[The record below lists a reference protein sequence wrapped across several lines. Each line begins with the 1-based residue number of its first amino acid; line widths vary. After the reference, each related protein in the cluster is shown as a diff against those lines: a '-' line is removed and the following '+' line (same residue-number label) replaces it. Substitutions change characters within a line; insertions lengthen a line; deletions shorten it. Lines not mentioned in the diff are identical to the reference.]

1 MDPLTHTAAGLCM
14 AWAGWRRA
22 TPGATAILV
31 LASNAADVDIVAAAG
46 GAATYLNH
54 HRGVTHSVV
63 LAPVLAWLVV
73 LLVRVAGR
81 GPIRW
86 LPAYGIALAGVG
98 MHLALD
104 YTNVYGIRLLAP
116 FSGEWYRADWISVVD
131 PVLWAVFGLAM
142 VAPLVS
148 RLVYTEIGA
157 AGGAPGRGWAM
168 AALVFLVLYGGSRA
182 VLHARAVAV
191 LDARMYRGLVPVRV
205 AAFPRPGNPLAWRGL
220 VETEE
225 FYSLHDVNLA
235 DEFDPTRGEV
245 YYRSADDAAR
255 VAARA
260 TRVFRD
266 FLRFAQFPMWRSGPA
281 PGQPGTTLV
290 EAFDLRF
297 GAPARPGFVARALL
311 DSRETVMR
319 SWFTFGQAG
328 PR

>member
-1 MDPLTHTAAGLCM
+1 MDSLTHTAVGLCL
-14 AWAGWRRA
+14 ARAGWRRA

-31 LASNAADVDIVAAAG
+31 LACNAADVDIVAAAG

-73 LLVRVAGR
+73 LLVRVVGR
-81 GPIRW
+81 TPIRW

-98 MHLALD
+98 VHLALD

-116 FSGEWYRADWISVVD
+116 FSGEWYRADWIGVVD

-148 RLVYTEIGA
+148 RLVHAEIGA
-157 AGGAPGRGWAM
+157 AGGESGRGWAI
-168 AALVFLVLYGGSRA
+168 AALLFLLLYGGSRA
-182 VLHARAVAV
+182 VLHTRAVAV
-191 LDARMYRGLVPVRV
+191 LDARMYQGLVPVRV
-205 AAFPRPGNPLAWRGL
+205 AAFPHPGNPVAWRGL

-235 DEFDPTRGEV
+235 GEFDPTRGEV
-245 YYRSADDAAR
+245 YYKSGDDAAR

-260 TRVFRD
+260 TRVFGD
-266 FLRFAQFPMWRSGPA
+266 FLRFAQYPMWRSGPT
-281 PGQPGTTLV
+281 PDEPETTLV

-297 GAPARPGFVARALL
+297 GGPTRPGFVARALV
-311 DSRETVMR
+311 DSHHRVVR
-319 SWFTFGQAG
+319 AWFTFGHAG